1 MRIRFFFLLASLTL
15 LWNGCFKY
23 SFSGSTLPGHIKT
36 VSMPLIEN
44 QSSEIGLEERLR
56 EKVYT
61 AFSGINLFRLT
72 DAGGDAELRLNI
84 VSFQNIPDEY
94 DASGNVK
101 TYRVII
107 ETDCQFRDNIENDDL
122 FKGRLRGIGIYS
134 HTNDTRES
142 GVESALTKLNE
153 IIVNNTISGW

>member
-36 VSMPLIEN
+36 
-44 QSSEIGLEERLR
+44 GERLR